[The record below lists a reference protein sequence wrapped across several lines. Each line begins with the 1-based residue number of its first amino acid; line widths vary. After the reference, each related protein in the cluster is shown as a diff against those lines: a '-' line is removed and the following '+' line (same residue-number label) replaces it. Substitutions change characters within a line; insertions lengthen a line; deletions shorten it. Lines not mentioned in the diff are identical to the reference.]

1 MLEGF
6 RLEMPSGDVDNDG
19 VDEYGVFEG
28 NVGLRIEQGTR
39 TGFLVESGGGLT
51 GSINSIVVDW
61 WEEKQG
67 EQLSGDGKRQGWYLD
82 LGAGQHY
89 AEISFRGFEGSDGQ
103 WGSSPDPAVQTAA
116 SATGAH
122 PTTQMQVLDR
132 YLQICT
138 VDSKSPATLHVGE
151 YSDAGRYGPLEVVI
165 EDPSFT
171 YDVEEP
177 SIYDGSITFLE
188 AMTLGEFYDAH
199 EQQQH

>member
-6 RLEMPSGDVDNDG
+6 RLEMPPADVNGDQSPEHG
-19 VDEYGVFEG
+19 IFEG
-28 NVGLRIEQGTR
+28 SIGLKITQGTR
-39 TGFLVESGGGLT
+39 TGFLVESGDGLT
-51 GSINSIVVDW
+51 GSVNSIVVDW
-61 WEEKQG
+61 WEENQG

-89 AEISFRGFEGSDGQ
+89 VEISFRGFEGSDGQ
-103 WGSSPDPAVQTAA
+103 WGNSPDPDVQTPA

-122 PTTQMQVLDR
+122 PVTQLQILDR
-132 YLQICT
+132 YLQVAT
-138 VDSKSPATLHVGE
+138 VDSATPATLHVGE
-151 YSDAGRYGPLEVVI
+151 YSDEGRYGPLEVVI

-188 AMTLGEFYDAH
+188 AMSLGQFFDAR
-199 EQQQH
+199 EQQPH